1 MTETIITRSAAETE
15 AAGERLAARLTG
27 GTVLCLSGDL
37 GGGKTTFMKGL
48 ARACGVATPITSP
61 TFLVEAIYKGKRQ
74 KSSARPSYR
83 GLSPRG
89 SAEPAKGKN
98 VYHFDVYR
106 VKDSAEILALGWEE
120 VLADPGGLVVVE
132 WAERIKDIL
141 PPRCLWVR
149 FKFIDADTRE
159 IEIGR

>member
-1 MTETIITRSAAETE
+1 MMEKIITRSAAETE

-74 KSSARPSYR
+74 K
-83 GLSPRG
+83 
-89 SAEPAKGKN
+89 AKVKN

-120 VLADPGGLVVVE
+120 VLADPSGLVVVE

>member
-74 KSSARPSYR
+74 K
-83 GLSPRG
+83 
-89 SAEPAKGKN
+89 AKGKN

>member
-1 MTETIITRSAAETE
+1 MQDGDIIDIDIPNRSINV
-15 AAGERLAARLTG
+15 RLTKQE
-27 GTVLCLSGDL
+27 LD
-37 GGGKTTFMKGL
+37 
-48 ARACGVATPITSP
+48 ARR
-61 TFLVEAIYKGKRQ
+61 K
-74 KSSARPSYR
+74 
-83 GLSPRG
+83 
-89 SAEPAKGKN
+89 AEKAKGKN

-149 FKFIDADTRE
+149 FKFIDADTRQ